1 MIANDATLDDAAL
14 KRFAKRFAEVST
26 TDRKRIHRLL
36 LAEMKRHPREVTDN
50 RDVLNA
56 RLSVEEKAQ
65 LRALSRTHHT
75 SVSALIRNA
84 VRDFLRRVSPTHL
97 NTVNETDS
105 TKKQRIGV
113 GGHST
118 EHIDRDRTRHHDEA

>member
-14 KRFAKRFAEVST
+14 KRFAKRFAEVSA

-36 LAEMKRHPREVTDN
+36 LVEMKRHPREVTDN

-56 RLSVEEKAQ
+56 RLSVDEKAQ
-65 LRALSRTHHT
+65 LRALSLAHHT

-84 VRDFLRRVSPTHL
+84 VRDFLRKVSPRTL
-97 NTVNETDS
+97 NTGDETDS
-105 TKKQRIGV
+105 TKTQRTGV
-113 GGHST
+113 GGNST

>member
-14 KRFAKRFAEVST
+14 KRVAKRFAEVST

-56 RLSVEEKAQ
+56 RLSVDEKAQ
-65 LRALSRTHHT
+65 LRALSLAHHT

-84 VRDFLRRVSPTHL
+84 VRDALRRVSPSTL
-97 NTVNETDS
+97 NTGNETDS

-118 EHIDRDRTRHHDEA
+118 EHSDRDRTRHHDEA

>member
-14 KRFAKRFAEVST
+14 KRFAKRFAVVSA

-36 LAEMKRHPREVTDN
+36 LVEMKRHPREVTDN

-56 RLSVEEKAQ
+56 RLSVDEKAQ
-65 LRALSRTHHT
+65 LRALSLAHHT

-84 VRDFLRRVSPTHL
+84 VRDALRRVSPSTL
-97 NTVNETDS
+97 NTGNETDS

>member
-36 LAEMKRHPREVTDN
+36 LAEMKRHPREITDN
-50 RDVLNA
+50 RDVLGA
-56 RLSVEEKAQ
+56 RLSVDEKAQ
-65 LRALSRTHHT
+65 LRALSLAHHT

-84 VRDFLRRVSPTHL
+84 VRDYLNKVSPRTL
-97 NTVNETDS
+97 NIVNETDS
-105 TKKQRIGV
+105 KKKQRTGA
-113 GGHST
+113 GGYSP